1 MILFVLII
9 VAITIVVSVVIYQS
23 DDKESYN
30 QAYNKD
36 LLKITEEKEDMK
48 LTEELLNI
56 LAEEGIDQL

>member
-36 LLKITEEKEDMK
+36 LLKITEEKEDMR